1 MFSIIQPLFLQKKT
15 KPLYPHKYQTFIW
28 DWDLNLGSKEFSL
41 GVSVVRGFSESKKKW
56 CEPVSKDLN
65 VPTALIKYL
74 RAAVMVEV
82 HTMYLDCGLPNIE
95 FPFP

>member
-1 MFSIIQPLFLQKKT
+1 MNKRVQICNWNLTADDETLLPLQLCSFCLNK
-15 KPLYPHKYQTFIW
+15 HSNNSV
-28 DWDLNLGSKEFSL
+28 WDLNLGSKEFSL

-82 HTMYLDCGLPNIE
+82 HTMD
-95 FPFP
+95 